1 VKLKGAE
8 FKVFNSFLFQ
18 ESWACMKIREQSDV
32 IGSHKR
38 GRKKAV
44 VMKERNLQSLAEDYS
59 NMSRR
64 DYLDRVTMI
73 LRKEF

>member
-1 VKLKGAE
+1 
-8 FKVFNSFLFQ
+8 
-18 ESWACMKIREQSDV
+18 MKIREQSVV

-44 VMKERNLQSLAEDYS
+44 VTKERNLQSLAEDYS

-64 DYLDRVTMI
+64 DYLDRVTTI

>member
-1 VKLKGAE
+1 
-8 FKVFNSFLFQ
+8 
-18 ESWACMKIREQSDV
+18 MKIREQSVV

-38 GRKKAV
+38 GRKKADV
-44 VMKERNLQSLAEDYS
+44 TKERNLQSLAKDYS

-64 DYLDRVTMI
+64 DHLDRVTTI